1 MRLSKGTAFYLEAS
15 IILFFLAG
23 SSAPSPLYAIYQA
36 AWGFSPITITAVF
49 GIYAFAVLAAL
60 LVFGSL
66 SDYVGRRPVL
76 IAATL
81 TQAVSMTIFATAH
94 GVGALVAAR
103 VVQGLSTGA
112 AAGAVGAGML
122 DIDRAKGTVA
132 NAVGPMLG
140 TATGGLLSGLMVQ
153 YLPAPTQL
161 VYVVVGV
168 VFVLQAI
175 GVAFIPESVTPRP
188 GALAS
193 LRPHFRLPAAARAA
207 VLVAAPALVATW
219 SLVGFYGA
227 LGPTLVRRIS
237 GSPSIA
243 LGGFSL
249 FVFAA
254 SGALAVLLTR
264 ERTPRALML
273 GAMAAL
279 IAGVALT
286 LLAIR
291 HTSIGWL
298 FAGIIVAGTGFGAGF
313 QGAIRTVVPLAAAS
327 ERAGVLSILYLISYL
342 SMGLP
347 AVLGGV
353 RVVHGGG
360 LLGTAREFGLAVM
373 ALAVLALAGTFLR
386 RAVAPIPTR
395 LLDQGAIEKS
405 KLLRTV
411 QPVGAGH
418 DGQFGDIN
426 RRSSTRKETAA
437 CSTTPTPS

>member
-1 MRLSKGTAFYLEAS
+1 MRLSKGTAFYLQAS

-23 SSAPSPLYAIYQA
+23 SCAPSPLYAVYQA

-81 TQAVSMTIFATAH
+81 VQAVSMTIFATAH

-161 VYVVVGV
+161 VYVVLGV

-175 GVAFIPESVTPRP
+175 GVVFMPESVTPRT

-279 IAGVALT
+279 IGGVALT
-286 LLAIR
+286 LLAIHR
-291 HTSIGWL
+291 TSIGWL

-313 QGAIRTVVPLAAAS
+313 QGAIRTVVPLASAN
-327 ERAGVLSILYLISYL
+327 ERAGVLSIIYLISYL

-347 AVLGGV
+347 AVLGGI

-360 LLGTAREFGLAVM
+360 LLGTASEFGLAVM
-373 ALAVLALAGTFLR
+373 ALAVLALAGT
-386 RAVAPIPTR
+386 
-395 LLDQGAIEKS
+395 
-405 KLLRTV
+405 LLRGRLTV
-411 QPVGAGH
+411 G
-418 DGQFGDIN
+418 
-426 RRSSTRKETAA
+426 RRWSRLAIW
-437 CSTTPTPS
+437 